1 MRYRLHK
8 LLYGPVGETQSAT
21 LERGTTTFPDGLK
34 VHFLRGEFHFTRINQ
49 GILVHGEVDTAI
61 TAQCTRSLDE
71 FEMPLHITLEDL
83 LFTPSSVPTDDP
95 DRRIGDDGWLD
106 LTETLREEIILAIPI
121 NPIHPRF
128 RNISSADLL
137 QELDVADTDWLDIK
151 LSTTDN
157 HPSAHPHLED
167 NRGDI

>member
-21 LERGTTTFPDGLK
+21 LDLGVTTFSDGLQ

-49 GILVHGEVDTAI
+49 GILVQGEVDTAI

-71 FEMPLHITLEDL
+71 FELPIHIKLEDL
-83 LFTPSSVPTDDP
+83 LFTTSSTPTDSP
-95 DRRIGDDGWLD
+95 NLRIGEDGWLD

-128 RNISSADLL
+128 RNISAQQLL
-137 QELDVADTDWLDIK
+137 HELGVADQDWLDIRLDSAGTQPSTLISPEDGG
-151 LSTTDN
+151 LS
-157 HPSAHPHLED
+157 
-167 NRGDI
+167 